1 MPQIMEYKLLMASS
15 AEKLSEQVRELLK
28 SAWQPH
34 EAPSMMQIG
43 GSAIFQ
49 MVFIQA
55 MVKYK
60 Q

>member
-1 MPQIMEYKLLMASS
+1 MDYTLLMASS

-34 EAPSMMQIG
+34 EGPSIMQIG
-43 GSAIFQ
+43 GSAVYQ
-49 MVFIQA
+49 VVFIQA
-55 MVKYK
+55 MIKYK